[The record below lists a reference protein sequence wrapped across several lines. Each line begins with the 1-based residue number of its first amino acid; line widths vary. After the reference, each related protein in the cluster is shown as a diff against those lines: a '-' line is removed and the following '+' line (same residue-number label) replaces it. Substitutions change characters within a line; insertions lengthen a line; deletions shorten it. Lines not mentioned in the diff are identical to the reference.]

1 MYDELGQIIGMVS
14 ENRDL
19 LPQLV
24 KAKVLSMFM
33 GFNGISKNLLLFSE
47 RRALPIVA
55 PAVNII

>member
-1 MYDELGQIIGMVS
+1 MVS

-47 RRALPIVA
+47 RRPLPIVA